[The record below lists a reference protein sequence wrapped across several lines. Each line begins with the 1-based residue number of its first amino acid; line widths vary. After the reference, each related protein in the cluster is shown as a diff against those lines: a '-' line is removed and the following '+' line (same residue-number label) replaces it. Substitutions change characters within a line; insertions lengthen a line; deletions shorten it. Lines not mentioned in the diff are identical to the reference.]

1 MPTRTHRTGA
11 DQPGAPGR
19 SWRNPSTWHLRT
31 RLVLVTMGLLVA
43 ICGAVGV
50 FSYASMDLFL
60 TRQLDSQLEQAS
72 GRAREF
78 GRPGPGNGD
87 VRRDP
92 LEARGQ
98 GVGTLNA
105 RILNGVVSSAGFL
118 ADDASRKSLSAGDS
132 EILGVL
138 TPNVGPVD
146 RVLSAGAYRL
156 TAARAPSGDVIVTG
170 LPLAEKQNTLAS
182 LVWTMVVVSAGGL
195 VLIGLAGTALIRRTM
210 KPLEQLSGVATQ
222 VSRLPLDAGEVA
234 LAVRVPASAA
244 HPGTEVG
251 SVGFALNQ
259 MLDNVSNALE
269 SRQQSE
275 MKVRQFVSD
284 ASHELRTPL
293 TAIRGYTELMRMTEH
308 FTPDGENS
316 LARVQSQ
323 SQRMTTLVEDLLLL
337 ARLDEGRPLK
347 FSDVDLTR
355 LAIETVSDEKVMA
368 PDHLWQL
375 ELPEEPVVVR
385 GDATALHQVLANLL
399 SNARKHTGPGT
410 AVVTGVARL
419 ADGSAVVT
427 VTDNGSGIAPE
438 FVGRIFSRFARADA
452 ARKNP
457 AVTTAAHA
465 ATGASGSPGVPGAT
479 AATAAT
485 GATGPTGAP
494 AMPGATAATGPT
506 VAEPTAEGT
515 SGLGLSI
522 VQSIVE
528 AHGGTVEV
536 ISRPGR
542 TEFTVRLPAGPPS
555 PPSPPLRRFPAG

>member
-1 MPTRTHRTGA
+1 MPTLSGEIR
-11 DQPGAPGR
+11 APGR
-19 SWRNPSTWHLRT
+19 DWRDPSTWHLRT
-31 RLVLVTMGLLVA
+31 RLVLVAMALLVS
-43 ICGAVGV
+43 ICGAVGL

-60 TRQLDSQLEQAS
+60 TRQLDTQLDEAS
-72 GRAREF
+72 HRSSEF
-78 GRPGPGNGD
+78 GRPSPGGSGG
-87 VRRDP
+87 RPDP

-105 RILNGVVSSAGFL
+105 RILGGAVSSAGFL
-118 ADDASRKSLSAGDS
+118 AQDASRKSLSPDDDHVLLA
-132 EILGVL
+132 L
-138 TPNVGPVD
+138 TPNGIPVD
-146 RVLSAGAYRL
+146 RTLSAGAYRL
-156 TAARAPSGDVIVTG
+156 TAVQAPYGDVIVTG

-195 VLIGLAGTALIRRTM
+195 VLIGLAGTALIRRNM
-210 KPLEQLSGVATQ
+210 KPLEQLSEVATK

-251 SVGFALNQ
+251 AVGYALNQ

-269 SRQQSE
+269 ARQESE
-275 MKVRQFVSD
+275 MKVRQFVAD

-308 FTPDGENS
+308 FTPDGEKS

-323 SQRMTTLVEDLLLL
+323 SERMTTLVEDLLLL
-337 ARLDEGRPLK
+337 ARLDEGQPLK
-347 FSDVDLTR
+347 LSDVDLTQ

-368 PDHLWQL
+368 PDRVWHL
-375 ELPEEPVVVR
+375 ELPDEPVVVR
-385 GDATALHQVLANLL
+385 GDATQLHQVLANLL

-410 AVVTGVARL
+410 TVVTGVMRS

-438 FVGRIFSRFARADA
+438 FIGRVFARFARADA

-457 AVTTAAHA
+457 AAGTAETQA
-465 ATGASGSPGVPGAT
+465 ASGTGAPPAT
-479 AATAAT
+479 AA
-485 GATGPTGAP
+485 PTS
-494 AMPGATAATGPT
+494 
-506 VAEPTAEGT
+506 EGT

-536 ISRPGR
+536 TSRPGR
-542 TEFTVRLPAGPPS
+542 TEFAVRLPAAPTPG
-555 PPSPPLRRFPAG
+555 LA